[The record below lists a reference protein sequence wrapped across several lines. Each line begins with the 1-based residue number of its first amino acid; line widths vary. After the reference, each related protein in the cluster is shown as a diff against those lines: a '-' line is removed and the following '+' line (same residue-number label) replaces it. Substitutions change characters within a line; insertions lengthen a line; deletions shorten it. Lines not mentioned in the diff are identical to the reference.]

1 MYQVSRS
8 LGLVLSDL
16 VKDRLFVSGLVFKIV
31 LLSLFVPEIQTNWF
45 VPFMTNA
52 IENPSL
58 NPWNTYSDIDGDI
71 LAFPYGPIM
80 FLVQL
85 PLTLLGWL
93 IDKATG
99 LGYFLDFGFR
109 AGLLVMDILLLTL
122 IVQQFEKYW
131 KKILVHYWLSPI
143 VIFITYWHGQLD
155 LIPLTI
161 MIFSIG
167 LLKNDKLTI
176 GAIFLAL
183 SIASKHSML
192 IAFPFVVIYLW
203 FKKDSIKDIYR
214 FLAYFLVSMIML
226 EGVFLFS
233 HGFQEMVLSNPEAG
247 KIFWLD
253 FSTGEGLK
261 IYILPLV
268 YVLLIYSV
276 WRLQRIN
283 YELLFASL
291 GVAFSVIILL
301 TQASPGWLIWITP
314 MLALHLSKKG
324 PRAEIFGVLLSFFF
338 IAYHL
343 SYSSG
348 SSVLFLG
355 DFIPLSESFLL
366 LDQQQVRS
374 LLNTVIV
381 GLVAIVTLQMLR
393 DGIKS
398 NYYYNLGRRPLVLG
412 VSGNVKTERLFFLN
426 SLLEL
431 FGKNS
436 VLKISEDN
444 YYNWSDDSLMW
455 KSMSYLNPK
464 STQLS
469 LMADDLRKEVD
480 GSVNTNN
487 RWDKYQVILVDGVH
501 SFFLRQ
507 LAKMQDVKFFIEY
520 EKGFELEE
528 KPFISDDKNSTKVKN
543 DMQKYVIP
551 QRDKA
556 NIVYTLPN
564 TVGTSSNIVSLNIEI
579 RDGFYYH
586 DLLRILIGVCGLQAN
601 VEKIN
606 EYGDVKLAVR
616 GEIVAEDIEFAF
628 NVATPD
634 LVELIKKNDCFYGGT
649 FGIMQLVAFLEIEES
664 LKRRKN

>member
-1 MYQVSRS
+1 
-8 LGLVLSDL
+8 
-16 VKDRLFVSGLVFKIV
+16 
-31 LLSLFVPEIQTNWF
+31 
-45 VPFMTNA
+45 
-52 IENPSL
+52 
-58 NPWNTYSDIDGDI
+58 
-71 LAFPYGPIM
+71 
-80 FLVQL
+80 
-85 PLTLLGWL
+85 
-93 IDKATG
+93 
-99 LGYFLDFGFR
+99 
-109 AGLLVMDILLLTL
+109 
-122 IVQQFEKYW
+122 
-131 KKILVHYWLSPI
+131 
-143 VIFITYWHGQLD
+143 
-155 LIPLTI
+155 
-161 MIFSIG
+161 
-167 LLKNDKLTI
+167 
-176 GAIFLAL
+176 
-183 SIASKHSML
+183 
-192 IAFPFVVIYLW
+192 
-203 FKKDSIKDIYR
+203 
-214 FLAYFLVSMIML
+214 
-226 EGVFLFS
+226 
-233 HGFQEMVLSNPEAG
+233 
-247 KIFWLD
+247 
-253 FSTGEGLK
+253 
-261 IYILPLV
+261 
-268 YVLLIYSV
+268 
-276 WRLQRIN
+276 
-283 YELLFASL
+283 
-291 GVAFSVIILL
+291 
-301 TQASPGWLIWITP
+301 
-314 MLALHLSKKG
+314 
-324 PRAEIFGVLLSFFF
+324 
-338 IAYHL
+338 
-343 SYSSG
+343 
-348 SSVLFLG
+348 
-355 DFIPLSESFLL
+355 
-366 LDQQQVRS
+366 
-374 LLNTVIV
+374 V

-564 TVGTSSNIVSLNIEI
+564 TIGTSSNIVSLNIEI

>member
-1 MYQVSRS
+1 
-8 LGLVLSDL
+8 
-16 VKDRLFVSGLVFKIV
+16 
-31 LLSLFVPEIQTNWF
+31 
-45 VPFMTNA
+45 
-52 IENPSL
+52 
-58 NPWNTYSDIDGDI
+58 
-71 LAFPYGPIM
+71 
-80 FLVQL
+80 
-85 PLTLLGWL
+85 
-93 IDKATG
+93 
-99 LGYFLDFGFR
+99 
-109 AGLLVMDILLLTL
+109 
-122 IVQQFEKYW
+122 
-131 KKILVHYWLSPI
+131 
-143 VIFITYWHGQLD
+143 
-155 LIPLTI
+155 
-161 MIFSIG
+161 
-167 LLKNDKLTI
+167 
-176 GAIFLAL
+176 
-183 SIASKHSML
+183 
-192 IAFPFVVIYLW
+192 
-203 FKKDSIKDIYR
+203 
-214 FLAYFLVSMIML
+214 
-226 EGVFLFS
+226 
-233 HGFQEMVLSNPEAG
+233 
-247 KIFWLD
+247 
-253 FSTGEGLK
+253 
-261 IYILPLV
+261 
-268 YVLLIYSV
+268 
-276 WRLQRIN
+276 
-283 YELLFASL
+283 
-291 GVAFSVIILL
+291 
-301 TQASPGWLIWITP
+301 
-314 MLALHLSKKG
+314 
-324 PRAEIFGVLLSFFF
+324 
-338 IAYHL
+338 
-343 SYSSG
+343 
-348 SSVLFLG
+348 
-355 DFIPLSESFLL
+355 
-366 LDQQQVRS
+366 
-374 LLNTVIV
+374 VIV

-507 LAKMQDVKFFIEY
+507 LAKMQDVKFFVEY

-606 EYGDVKLAVR
+606 EYGDVKLAIR
-616 GEIVAEDIEFAF
+616 GEVGAEDIEFAF

>member
-1 MYQVSRS
+1 
-8 LGLVLSDL
+8 
-16 VKDRLFVSGLVFKIV
+16 
-31 LLSLFVPEIQTNWF
+31 
-45 VPFMTNA
+45 
-52 IENPSL
+52 
-58 NPWNTYSDIDGDI
+58 
-71 LAFPYGPIM
+71 
-80 FLVQL
+80 
-85 PLTLLGWL
+85 
-93 IDKATG
+93 
-99 LGYFLDFGFR
+99 
-109 AGLLVMDILLLTL
+109 
-122 IVQQFEKYW
+122 
-131 KKILVHYWLSPI
+131 
-143 VIFITYWHGQLD
+143 
-155 LIPLTI
+155 
-161 MIFSIG
+161 
-167 LLKNDKLTI
+167 
-176 GAIFLAL
+176 
-183 SIASKHSML
+183 
-192 IAFPFVVIYLW
+192 
-203 FKKDSIKDIYR
+203 
-214 FLAYFLVSMIML
+214 
-226 EGVFLFS
+226 
-233 HGFQEMVLSNPEAG
+233 
-247 KIFWLD
+247 
-253 FSTGEGLK
+253 
-261 IYILPLV
+261 
-268 YVLLIYSV
+268 
-276 WRLQRIN
+276 
-283 YELLFASL
+283 
-291 GVAFSVIILL
+291 
-301 TQASPGWLIWITP
+301 
-314 MLALHLSKKG
+314 
-324 PRAEIFGVLLSFFF
+324 
-338 IAYHL
+338 
-343 SYSSG
+343 
-348 SSVLFLG
+348 
-355 DFIPLSESFLL
+355 
-366 LDQQQVRS
+366 

-464 STQLS
+464 SVQLS

-564 TVGTSSNIVSLNIEI
+564 TIGTSSNIVSLNIEI

>member
-1 MYQVSRS
+1 
-8 LGLVLSDL
+8 
-16 VKDRLFVSGLVFKIV
+16 
-31 LLSLFVPEIQTNWF
+31 
-45 VPFMTNA
+45 
-52 IENPSL
+52 
-58 NPWNTYSDIDGDI
+58 
-71 LAFPYGPIM
+71 
-80 FLVQL
+80 
-85 PLTLLGWL
+85 
-93 IDKATG
+93 
-99 LGYFLDFGFR
+99 
-109 AGLLVMDILLLTL
+109 
-122 IVQQFEKYW
+122 
-131 KKILVHYWLSPI
+131 
-143 VIFITYWHGQLD
+143 
-155 LIPLTI
+155 
-161 MIFSIG
+161 
-167 LLKNDKLTI
+167 
-176 GAIFLAL
+176 
-183 SIASKHSML
+183 
-192 IAFPFVVIYLW
+192 
-203 FKKDSIKDIYR
+203 
-214 FLAYFLVSMIML
+214 
-226 EGVFLFS
+226 
-233 HGFQEMVLSNPEAG
+233 
-247 KIFWLD
+247 
-253 FSTGEGLK
+253 
-261 IYILPLV
+261 
-268 YVLLIYSV
+268 
-276 WRLQRIN
+276 
-283 YELLFASL
+283 
-291 GVAFSVIILL
+291 
-301 TQASPGWLIWITP
+301 
-314 MLALHLSKKG
+314 
-324 PRAEIFGVLLSFFF
+324 
-338 IAYHL
+338 
-343 SYSSG
+343 
-348 SSVLFLG
+348 
-355 DFIPLSESFLL
+355 
-366 LDQQQVRS
+366 
-374 LLNTVIV
+374 VIV

-464 STQLS
+464 SVQLS

-564 TVGTSSNIVSLNIEI
+564 TIGTSSNIVSLNIEI